1 MAKSLISKERVVA
14 AFVVVEGVALTQAQ
28 KEEGENEA
36 EAAQTEAEAEA
47 AQTEAAQT
55 EAVSSATTPRILS
68 QIQRQRAV

>member
-47 AQTEAAQT
+47 AQTEA
-55 EAVSSATTPRILS
+55 VSSATTPRSLS